1 MTIGVMIMYRSAE
14 LLTLDSELLP
24 VPLVKMASFTGFRD
38 GDLYIDF
45 GLWLVSLRI
54 VYEI

>member
-1 MTIGVMIMYRSAE
+1 MTIGIMVMYRSAE

-38 GDLYIDF
+38 LGF
-45 GLWLVSLRI
+45 SL
-54 VYEI
+54 